1 MQGCSSNDSSLSLQD
16 YLVNSGNRLAASSSS
31 SKPQAAAE
39 QKTVQ
44 KENRQQQDTMRS
56 PSSIKKSLSPQKVA
70 MFKNDVSVDNM
81 VVEIE
86 PDDLIPRK
94 SGNVRAEYP
103 WRVGGTNGKRNMNP
117 RPDKRPVE
125 TIVEP
130 KPLPAQDKGDSPNKK
145 MRTILPKGA
154 AQDQQSSKGSSSQV
168 MIPVTLKTPCKLC
181 NTIITASSLQEFKAH
196 NCSGAAVSPQSDLVC
211 SIGNCGRKFNN
222 KNSYQYHI
230 KHCHNP
236 TNPAPPQQPAHI
248 PPPSSQHYSSN
259 MQHDSNIIPVNPQLS
274 GPPNKPFAC
283 PYEGCNKSYHA
294 KTYLIQHERLH
305 TGLVIPRLN
314 EFLNVFHCR

>member
-1 MQGCSSNDSSLSLQD
+1 MPANDPRS
-16 YLVNSGNRLAASSSS
+16 V
-31 SKPQAAAE
+31 E
-39 QKTVQ
+39 
-44 KENRQQQDTMRS
+44 KENRSQQQDNMKS
-56 PSSIKKSLSPQKVA
+56 PKKSPQKVA

-94 SGNVRAEYP
+94 SGNVKAEYP
-103 WRVGGTNGKRNMNP
+103 WRVGGTNGKRNVP
-117 RPDKRPVE
+117 SKTTYKVAE
-125 TIVEP
+125 TTVEP
-130 KPLPAQDKGDSPNKK
+130 KPLPSSDKGDSPNKK

-154 AQDQQSSKGSSSQV
+154 AQEQSSKGSSGQV
-168 MIPVTLKTPCKLC
+168 MIPVTLRTPCKLC

-196 NCSGAAVSPQSDLVC
+196 NCSGAVSPQSEMVC
-211 SIGNCGRKFNN
+211 NIGNCGRKFNN

-236 TNPAPPQQPAHI
+236 SNVPTPQQTATI
-248 PPPSSQHYSSN
+248 PPSSSSQHYSN
-259 MQHDSNIIPVNPQLS
+259 MPPQDPNIIPVNPQLS

-305 TGLVIPRLN
+305 TG
-314 EFLNVFHCR
+314 